1 MRYNI
6 EDVFVGI
13 PTRGTLN
20 WNHVRFMYRLLA
32 ENPRLNTPEMEA
44 ASLSVCHPRN
54 VLAQKFLSS
63 DAKVLFFIDDDVT
76 PKPNVL
82 DMLRHLNDYDIVGG
96 PYPMVHPPVC
106 DIPTPCALQTA
117 ADTSFQPLPE
127 IFSLAGVHPC
137 DALGTGCMMI
147 RRSVLESPG
156 ILPFRFGVD
165 EHGVMRAS
173 EDIMFCVNAKKAG
186 FTLAADFD
194 QIPDHCH
201 TVSLNTMHNAY
212 LKRMVKAIKIAQSVP
227 EDQPLV
233 TLA

>member
-1 MRYNI
+1 
-6 EDVFVGI
+6 
-13 PTRGTLN
+13 
-20 WNHVRFMYRLLA
+20 
-32 ENPRLNTPEMEA
+32 MEA
-44 ASLSVCHPRN
+44 AGLSVCHPRN

-63 DAKVLFFIDDDVT
+63 TAQVLFFIDDDVT

-106 DIPTPCALQTA
+106 DIPTPCAMRLSDETA
-117 ADTSFQPLPE
+117 FAPLPD
-127 IFSLAGVHPC
+127 IFTLTGVHPC
-137 DALGTGCMMI
+137 DAIGTGCMMI
-147 RRSVLESPG
+147 RREALEAPG
-156 ILPFRFGVD
+156 VLPFRLGLD
-165 EHGVMRAS
+165 TRGIMRVT
-173 EDIMFCVNAKKAG
+173 EDVLFCINARKAG
-186 FTLAADFD
+186 FTVAADFD

-212 LKRMVKAIKIAQSVP
+212 LKRMVKAIKIAKSVP